1 MSVHIKSLR
10 RARGLTQQ
18 GLASLIG
25 VGQARVAAIEKNPG
39 AVSLDQL
46 LQIVHALDAKL
57 QLVDTREVVSTK
69 STRFPLYPPSKP
81 PGVAEATPIPW

>member
-1 MSVHIKSLR
+1 MQAFNFTLSLAQQMSVHIKSLR

-18 GLASLIG
+18 GLADLIG

-46 LQIVHALDAKL
+46 LQIVHALGAKL
-57 QLVDTREVVSTK
+57 QLVD
-69 STRFPLYPPSKP
+69 PSA
-81 PGVAEATPIPW
+81 VAPNTGLW